1 MHKFLKYWDNFIII
15 SCYWSFA
22 QSCLTLWDPMD
33 CSMPGFPVLHHL
45 PEFAPTHS
53 ILSMMPSNH
62 LILCCLLLL
71 LPSIFPASGSLP
83 MSQHFTSGGQSV
95 GVSASAS
102 VLPMNTQDLFPLRSN
117 DMISLQSKGLSRVLS
132 NTTIQ
137 SNNASVLSFLY
148 NPSLTSIHDYWKEHS
163 LG

>member
-15 SCYWSFA
+15 CCYCSFA

-33 CSMPGFPVLHHL
+33 CRMPGFPVLPHL
-45 PEFAPTHS
+45 PEFAQTHS

-71 LPSIFPASGSLP
+71 LPSIFPASGSFP

-102 VLPMNTQDLFPLRSN
+102 VLPMNIHDLFPLWLN
-117 DMISLQSKGLSRVLS
+117 DMISLQSKWLSSVFYSTTVQKHQFFNAQLS
-132 NTTIQ
+132 
-137 SNNASVLSFLY
+137 L
-148 NPSLTSIHDYWKEHS
+148 
-163 LG
+163 